1 MRGDRLKIPPFFF
14 SQVRASCGKPVGE
27 LQRRPYWRVWCRQ
40 DHDQLKHPRVIAQ
53 IEPLSPRPFDDHKM
67 VVVELEIDRE
77 RQRIGLWSIYQDPKT
92 IVLLSNLTC
101 CQRQWNGTGRRRE
114 SSDSEIDVI
123 PSSRVVVVE
132 RRSSSWASP
141 RSILE
146 LCCNLSKPRGNRG
159 DKLLRH
165 QFSSFGRRWLRVCWA
180 QFGLLPQK
188 VIGRWTRWIQL
199 QSGR

>member
-1 MRGDRLKIPPFFF
+1 MSARSWPTETPP
-14 SQVRASCGKPVGE
+14 SDCA
-27 LQRRPYWRVWCRQ
+27 
-40 DHDQLKHPRVIAQ
+40 D
-53 IEPLSPRPFDDHKM
+53 RPFVSETFWRSQDGCGRARDWQ
-67 VVVELEIDRE
+67 RE
-77 RQRIGLWSIYQDPKT
+77 AENWSLVAIYQDPKI

-101 CQRQWNGTGRRRE
+101 CQRQWNGTRRRRE

-188 VIGRWTRWIQL
+188 VIGRWTRRIQL